1 MRIIGSS
8 GTQHAAAG
16 TRTDPAHR
24 SVAPRA
30 TTTGKVGGTT
40 SLVSGPPRSSVMNYV
55 RYLTESDKDLLQHAT
70 GELVQPGMSDQSR
83 AARAFA
89 QQLALDRCTGELAPD
104 QQVTAVYLRNAAVAI
119 DALNQGR
126 AGLSNPYSGEAMDAA
141 VAHLESVSRGRADL
155 RR

>member
-8 GTQHAAAG
+8 GTQHAATG
-16 TRTDPAHR
+16 TRIDPADR

-30 TTTGKVGGTT
+30 RRTGKVAGTA
-40 SLVSGPPRSSVMNYV
+40 SLVSGPLRSSVMNYA
-55 RYLTESDKDLLQHAT
+55 RYLTESDKDLLQHAK
-70 GELVQPGMSDQSR
+70 GELVQPGMSGQSR

-89 QQLALDRCTGELAPD
+89 QQLALDRRTGELAPD

-126 AGLSNPYSGEAMDAA
+126 AGLPNPYSGEAMDAA
-141 VAHLESVSRGRADL
+141 LAHLESVSRGRAGL
-155 RR
+155 PR